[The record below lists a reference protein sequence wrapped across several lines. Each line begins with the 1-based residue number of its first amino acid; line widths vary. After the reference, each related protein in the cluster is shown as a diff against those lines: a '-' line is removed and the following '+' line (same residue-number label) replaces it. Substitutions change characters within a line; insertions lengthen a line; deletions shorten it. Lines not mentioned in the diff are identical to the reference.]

1 MVGRIKKSDTKGVN
15 DMSRVRQ
22 QDKRI
27 TLRLKGTLLHELIKA
42 ATLSNYG
49 SVSEYIRY
57 VLTENVVHRREY
69 EGAE

>member
-1 MVGRIKKSDTKGVN
+1 
-15 DMSRVRQ
+15 MSRVRQ